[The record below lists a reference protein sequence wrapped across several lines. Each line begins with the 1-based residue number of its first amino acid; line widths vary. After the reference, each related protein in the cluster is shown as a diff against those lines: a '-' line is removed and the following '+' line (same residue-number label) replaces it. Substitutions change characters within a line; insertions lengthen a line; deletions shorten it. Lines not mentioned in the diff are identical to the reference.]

1 MTTSVTRLSVVG
13 IAAAVLLT
21 VSACGANDP
30 APTDNTNDDATSDG
44 SSASA
49 PAAGGGDAEAI
60 SIALLLPESQ
70 TTRYEAF
77 DKPLFEAKVAELCDE
92 CEVLYYNADQDE
104 TLQAQQVDT
113 AISEG
118 ANVIVLDPV
127 NGAGAG
133 GMVTAA
139 QAEDIPVVAYDRF
152 IAEADY
158 YMSFDNETVGK
169 MQGQALVDAM
179 GDTGNILMLNGA
191 PSDPNAAQFK
201 AGAHSIIDASGLTI
215 LEEYDNPD
223 WSPENAQQFVTDQLS
238 NHDPA
243 DINGVYAAND
253 GQAGGVVAALT
264 GGGVAIDDLPPIT
277 GQDAELAAVQRI
289 VAGQQSVTVY
299 KPIPIEAE
307 TAAELAVTLARGE
320 EPGATSGTGVD
331 QSDFEGVPSYIFDP
345 IAVTQDNVADTIVA
359 DGFYSVEDI
368 CTGDYAEACTAL
380 GLGG

>member
-1 MTTSVTRLSVVG
+1 MTTSVTRRSAVG
-13 IAAAVLLT
+13 MTAVLALAL
-21 VSACGANDP
+21 SACGANDP
-30 APTDNTNDDATSDG
+30 APEDTNDTGGSEQTSED
-44 SSASA
+44 
-49 PAAGGGDAEAI
+49 AGGGGGEAI
-60 SIALLLPESQ
+60 KIALLLPESQ

-77 DKPLFEAKVAELCDE
+77 DKPLFEAHVASLCDE
-92 CEVLYYNADQDE
+92 CSVLYYNADQDE
-104 TLQAQQVDT
+104 TAQSQQVDT

-139 QAEDIPVVAYDRF
+139 QAEGIPVIAYDRF

-158 YMSFDNETVGK
+158 YMSFDNQTVGE

-179 GDTGNILMLNGA
+179 GNTGNILMLNGA

-201 AGAHSIIDASGLTI
+201 AGAHSVIDASGLTI
-215 LEEYDNPD
+215 LQEYDNPD

-238 NHDPA
+238 NYDPEE
-243 DINGVYAAND
+243 INGVYAAND

-264 GGGVAIDDLPPIT
+264 GGGVAVDDLPPIT

-299 KPIPIEAE
+299 KPIPIEAQ
-307 TAAELAVTLARGE
+307 TAAELAVLLAQGGE
-320 EPGATSGTGVD
+320 PSGTSDTGVELT
-331 QSDFEGVPSYIFDP
+331 DFEGVPSYIFDP
-345 IAVTQDNVADTIVA
+345 TAVTQDNVADTIIA
-359 DGFYSVEDI
+359 DGFYSAEDI
-368 CTGDYAEACTAL
+368 CTGDFAAACEDL
-380 GLGG
+380 GIG